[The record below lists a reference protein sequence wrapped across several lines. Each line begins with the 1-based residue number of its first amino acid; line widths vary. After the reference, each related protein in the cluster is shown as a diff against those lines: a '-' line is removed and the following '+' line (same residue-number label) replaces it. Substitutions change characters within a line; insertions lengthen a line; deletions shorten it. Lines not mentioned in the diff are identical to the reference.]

1 MCGHLLKRTG
11 LSHSSS
17 RAENWRQHINNSSTP
32 VYGSTRAG
40 VVTPRPRVTSTSM
53 SYDCACAM
61 MIGLLARNGDVLCV
75 PKLVRVGP
83 RTSAV
88 NKTLPAAAACSNRAS
103 RRRRQVL
110 CIDGTGRQTD
120 GRMDGRTDTRP
131 LHGPC
136 TACYAGGVRKENIKL
151 MAATPSI

>member
-1 MCGHLLKRTG
+1 
-11 LSHSSS
+11 
-17 RAENWRQHINNSSTP
+17 
-32 VYGSTRAG
+32 
-40 VVTPRPRVTSTSM
+40 M

-103 RRRRQVL
+103 TRRRQVL
-110 CIDGTGRQTD
+110 SIDGTGRQTD
-120 GRMDGRTDTRP
+120 GRMDGRTPDRYMDP
-131 LHGPC
+131 VPH
-136 TACYAGGVRKENIKL
+136 AMQAASERKTSN
-151 MAATPSI
+151 